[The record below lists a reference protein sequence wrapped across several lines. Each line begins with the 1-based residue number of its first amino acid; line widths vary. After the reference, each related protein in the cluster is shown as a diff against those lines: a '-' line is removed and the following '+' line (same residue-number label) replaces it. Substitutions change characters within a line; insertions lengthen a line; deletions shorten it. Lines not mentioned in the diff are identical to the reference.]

1 MISTVVWFSAS
12 HNQRI
17 AGMGAANVV
26 PTDDSG
32 PALAHH
38 WLRMT
43 HQHNS
48 RYKVEERR
56 ACGEAG
62 SQGICRETVG
72 DAEGWAGGML

>member
-17 AGMGAANVV
+17 AGMGAANGV

-38 WLRMT
+38 WLRTT

-48 RYKVEERR
+48 STRWRKEGPVGRQ
-56 ACGEAG
+56 EAKA
-62 SQGICRETVG
+62 S
-72 DAEGWAGGML
+72 AGRQ

>member
-1 MISTVVWFSAS
+1 
-12 HNQRI
+12 
-17 AGMGAANVV
+17 MGAVNGV
-26 PTDDSG
+26 PTDDRG

-38 WLRMT
+38 WVRTT
-43 HQHNS
+43 HQHTS

-72 DAEGWAGGML
+72 DAEGGAGGML